1 MHFIREAEY
10 SSADCRF
17 DFQLLA
23 GTPGLKTLNIIYT
36 HSYGEE
42 EFTAVSF
49 GSNSYRT
56 ECTSGD
62 DLYPDTMIDM
72 DPLDFQ
78 ALISAASGEEKMGM
92 LKDLFWMNG
101 SAEDEAAEE
110 FLSRYAGYLSEI
122 IPEDNISMDA
132 HMLYAFTD
140 MLLDPDDILMNVFCQ
155 ETWQAVHT
163 AARNAETQQEL
174 FERLR
179 ALDELRM
186 YDDDSIHGIAVFCT
200 ECDYTPD
207 ERVEVHFTTQEDKLK
222 MRILWR

>member
-36 HSYGEE
+36 HSYGQE

-101 SAEDEAAEE
+101 SAEDAAAAS
-110 FLSRYAGYLSEI
+110 FLSRYAEYLSERI
-122 IPEDNISMDA
+122 TGDRMDA

-140 MLLDPDDILMNVFCQ
+140 LCLDPEDILMNVFCQ
-155 ETWQAVHT
+155 ETWQEVHT
-163 AARNAETQQEL
+163 AAVHSRTEAQL
-174 FERLR
+174 FDRLR
-179 ALDELRM
+179 ALDGLRM
-186 YDDDSIHGIAVFCT
+186 YDDDSTHEIARFCT
-200 ECDYTPD
+200 ECDYTPG